1 MNNLYLAFS
10 TAIVV
15 LFAVVFYTTGDSMEI
30 TSRMGN
36 GSSLF
41 DNVDFNPVLKP
52 GDSTQ
57 IGIEKIPEID
67 ARELVNLPNNPNGL
81 LPITTPTETVT
92 ITSDPIVELI
102 PGETMY

>member
-15 LFAVVFYTTGDSMEI
+15 LFAVVFYKTGDSVAEI

-41 DNVDFNPVLKP
+41 DNVDFNPVSKP

-67 ARELVNLPNNPNGL
+67 AVNLPNNPNGL
-81 LPITTPTETVT
+81 LPIQTPTETVT